1 VKKQPFLTDFPLTVF
16 ATARRRLQA
25 AIRNA
30 SAIVTRSSLSGYS
43 VLFADVLPPD
53 FLTAIDPTARQRSF
67 GHLPVFWAWLAQIME
82 ANASCQ
88 KAVGHIQSWAAT
100 CGLPVPSSD
109 TSSYCKA
116 RARMSLDFLKDIHC
130 RICRHLC
137 SRVAGRDTWNGLNLK
152 AVDGSS
158 VQLMDTD
165 ENQAAYPQPTSQKEG
180 CGFPHMG
187 IVGLLN
193 LGHGG
198 WEHVETCP
206 QSRHETI
213 AAAALTRHLV
223 EGDLLLGDRAFGS
236 YELICRSIRQKA
248 HVLMR
253 LHQSRDR
260 ALDWRKGK
268 RISPHERLVTWKRP
282 QQPAGSSMSREEWEA
297 LPGKIEVRLI
307 KVSYENRA
315 KEKGELVLVTT
326 LTDHR
331 RYDGIELADLYARRW
346 DIELKLRDLKTTLGM
361 EFFAVKSPA
370 MAHKTLWMSLIAF
383 NLIRCLMQRAA
394 AETERPVWHIS
405 FKGVL
410 DLVCA
415 SHESFRAHA
424 GKPRKRKEA
433 MRSIIETC
441 ATKLIEIRPFRSEPR
456 AVKRRPKNHPLLNAP
471 RHEYVEVF
479 HRSRYRK
486 TA

>member
-1 VKKQPFLTDFPLTVF
+1 MKKQPFLTDFPLTVF

-25 AIRNA
+25 AIRSVA
-30 SAIVTRSSLSGYS
+30 AIVTRSSLSGYS
-43 VLFADVLPPD
+43 VLFSDVLPPH
-53 FLTAIDPTARQRSF
+53 FLAEIDPTARQRSF
-67 GHLPVFWAWLAQIME
+67 GHLPVFWAWLAQILE

-100 CGLPVPSSD
+100 CGLPIPSSD

-116 RARMSLDFLKDIHC
+116 RGRMSLDFLKHIHL
-130 RICRHLC
+130 RICLHLR
-137 SRVAGRDTWNGLNLK
+137 SRVAGCDSWNGLNLK

-158 VQLMDTD
+158 VQLMDTN
-165 ENQAAYPQPTSQKEG
+165 ENQEAYPQPTSQKEG
-180 CGFPHMG
+180 CGFPLMG
-187 IVGLLN
+187 IVGLLD

-198 WEHVETCP
+198 WEHIETCP

-213 AAAALTRHLV
+213 AAAKLTKHLAKD
-223 EGDLLLGDRAFGS
+223 DLLLGDRAFCS
-236 YELICRSIRQKA
+236 YELICRCLAQKA

-253 LHQSRDR
+253 LHQARDR
-260 ALDWRKGK
+260 ALDWTKGK
-268 RISPHERLVTWKRP
+268 KISPHERLVTWKRP
-282 QQPAGSSMSREEWEA
+282 QQPSGSEMSREEWNA
-297 LPGKIEVRLI
+297 LPETIEVRLI
-307 KVSYENRA
+307 KLSYENRA

-331 RYDGIELADLYARRW
+331 HYDGIELADLYARRW
-346 DIELKLRDLKTTLGM
+346 DIELKLRDLKTTLCM
-361 EFFAVKSPA
+361 EFFAVKSPS
-370 MAHKTLWMSLIAF
+370 MAHKTLWMSLITY
-383 NLIRCLMQRAA
+383 NLIRFLMQRAA
-394 AETERPVWHIS
+394 AEAEQPVWHMS

-424 GKPRKRKEA
+424 GKPKKRKEA
-433 MRSIIETC
+433 MRQFIETC
-441 ATKLIEIRPFRSEPR
+441 ATKLIDIRPFRSEPR

-471 RHEYVEVF
+471 RHEYIEVF

-486 TA
+486 LA